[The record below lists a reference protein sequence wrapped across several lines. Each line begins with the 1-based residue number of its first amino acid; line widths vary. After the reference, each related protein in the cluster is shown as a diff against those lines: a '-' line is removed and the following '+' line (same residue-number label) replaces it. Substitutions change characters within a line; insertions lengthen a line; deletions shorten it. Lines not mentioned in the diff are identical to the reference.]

1 MLTRRVSLPLSTA
14 GLFDELRDVY
24 DSWYKENWLLAEMEV
39 STVAR
44 LLRKRPVLEV
54 GVGSGFFAKRLEV
67 ENGVDPSIGML
78 ELALKRGIEVV
89 QGIGEKLPY
98 RNSSF
103 NTILLIVTL
112 CFVDDVDEVLR
123 ESHRVLRNGGDVISC
138 IIPRES
144 PWGQYYLMLAREGH
158 PFYSRARF
166 LSVNELVDRLEK
178 ARFRVDKMLGV
189 LSFGPLDK
197 PRWEEPSE
205 DIRGKGFVC
214 IRAVKE

>member
-1 MLTRRVSLPLSTA
+1 MSTA
-14 GLFDELRDVY
+14 ELFDRLRDVY
-24 DSWYKENWLLAEMEV
+24 DSWYEENKLLAEMEV
-39 STVAR
+39 ATVAR
-44 LLRKRPVLEV
+44 LLRKRPILEV
-54 GVGSGFFAKRLEV
+54 GVGSGFFAEKLEV

-98 RNSSF
+98 RNSCF

-123 ESHRVLRNGGDVISC
+123 EAYRVLKEGGDVISC

-144 PWGQYYLMLAREGH
+144 PWGQYYLILAREGH

-166 LSVNELVDRLEK
+166 LSVNELVNRLEK
-178 ARFRVDKMLGV
+178 AGFKIDRMLGV

-205 DIRGKGFVC
+205 DIGGKGFICV
-214 IRAVKE
+214 RAVKE